1 MAEQKQKWCAA
12 RSLYSTSF
20 NPVPADQARMGYH
33 TWVEHSPKS
42 FTSYDQAQKDADR
55 LTAEHKCAEWEFAEA
70 VRDFA
75 NKVHT
80 ITNNQEYFRHGT
92 HSEVR
97 DQLWA
102 VINMVESMSN
112 AMVAQELMNRKL
124 KKQWR

>member
-1 MAEQKQKWCAA
+1 MAESKKKWCAA

-20 NPVPADQARMGYH
+20 HPVPADQAHDGCN

-42 FTSYDQAQKDADR
+42 FIDYDKASDDANR

-70 VRDFA
+70 VREFT
-75 NKVHT
+75 NKVRT
-80 ITNNQEYFRHGT
+80 ITSNQEYFRHGT
-92 HSEVR
+92 HYEVR

-112 AMVAQELMNRKL
+112 AMIAQELMNRRL
-124 KKQWR
+124 KKQWG